1 VEPGAVEVWV
11 GPSCAERETAS
22 ELAITGAVHEVT
34 ADDARLVTSEVEA
47 ATVSAVFTD
56 AL

>member
-1 VEPGAVEVWV
+1 VEVWV